1 MPHPD
6 VAIRNKAKKG
16 RPGNRGGLS
25 YVLRIKPAL
34 IEDVTYTKLQEPA
47 LAVVVIGRESL

>member
-1 MPHPD
+1 MWPF
-6 VAIRNKAKKG
+6 ATRQKKG